1 MKKREDISIKRLE
14 DPKVLI
20 EYSSNIQDRYKNIEG
35 YNPERNCKMLIVL
48 MI

>member
-1 MKKREDISIKRLE
+1 MKKREDSSLERLE

-20 EYSSNIQDRYKNIEG
+20 EYSSNIQDGYKNIKG